1 MKILLV
7 EDDQELA
14 DHLKQQL
21 EHAGLAVDWAS
32 TVEDGRYQAETGTY
46 DCLVLDLTLP
56 DGDGLHLCK
65 KLRGQQITTPILM
78 LTARG
83 TIDDRLLGLDLGADD
98 YLSKPA
104 DSREVIARVRSL
116 IRRSQKNP
124 SPLLTVGNL
133 TVDPKSREARV
144 GKEVLP
150 LSSKEFSVLEFLAHH
165 SNEVVTR
172 TMLMEHVWGSDF
184 ETFSNVI
191 DVYIRSLRK
200 KIAVVDNQ
208 PYIHTLRGAGYKLS
222 DKI

>member
-14 DHLKQQL
+14 SHLKQQL
-21 EHAGLAVDWAS
+21 ERVGLAVDATE
-32 TVEDGRYQAETGTY
+32 TVEDGLYQAEVGTY

-56 DGDGLHLCK
+56 DGDGLTLCQA
-65 KLRGQQITTPILM
+65 LRRQKITTPVLM

-83 TIDDRLLGLDLGADD
+83 TIDDRLLGLELGADD

-104 DSREVIARVRSL
+104 DSREVVARVQSL
-116 IRRSQKNP
+116 IRRNQKNP
-124 SPLLTVGNL
+124 SPILTVGQL
-133 TVDPKSREARV
+133 IIDPQARQARV
-144 GKEVLP
+144 GKRVLP

-165 SNEVVTR
+165 SGEVVTR

-191 DVYIRSLRK
+191 DVYIRNLRK
-200 KIAVVDNQ
+200 KITLADGR
-208 PYIHTLRGAGYKLS
+208 PHIHTLRGAGYRLS
-222 DKI
+222 EPE